1 MAKEFFNAKE
11 MMIKMGKEI
20 GLEFINSS
28 SEKLKKTTR
37 MFNPK
42 FTNALKNEH
51 IMIFK
56 NMKNVL

>member
-1 MAKEFFNAKE
+1 
-11 MMIKMGKEI
+11 MIKMGKEI